1 MLVPAIAKTLLYDL
15 GGVFDIENI
24 YSATKIGKEACFERI
39 IQKYGKNVTYVC
51 IGDGREEEVAA
62 KTVSLIQINIAI
74 SAENGRRVVEK
85 KNEFTFFSIMSHF
98 GQYQRTM
105 I

>member
-62 KTVSLIQINIAI
+62 KTVSLMQINNAL
-74 SAENGRRVVEK
+74 SAENGHRVVEK
-85 KNEFTFFSIMSHF
+85 QNDFTFSA
-98 GQYQRTM
+98 
-105 I
+105 

>member
-1 MLVPAIAKTLLYDL
+1 MVTSTMLVPAIAKTLLYDL

-39 IQKYGKNVTYVC
+39 MQKYGKNVTYVC

-62 KTVSLIQINIAI
+62 KTVSLIQINTVKYPPKTVIA
-74 SAENGRRVVEK
+74 
-85 KNEFTFFSIMSHF
+85 
-98 GQYQRTM
+98 
-105 I
+105 

>member
-1 MLVPAIAKTLLYDL
+1 MVTSTMLVPAIAKTLLYDL

-62 KTVSLIQINIAI
+62 KTVSLMQINNAL
-74 SAENGRRVVEK
+74 SAENGHRVVEK
-85 KNEFTFFSIMSHF
+85 KNEFTFSA
-98 GQYQRTM
+98 
-105 I
+105 

>member
-1 MLVPAIAKTLLYDL
+1 MVTSTMLVPAIAKTLLYDL

-62 KTVSLIQINIAI
+62 KTVSDSHPGLSQGRIGTGIVLGPLIVIIL
-74 SAENGRRVVEK
+74 
-85 KNEFTFFSIMSHF
+85 
-98 GQYQRTM
+98 
-105 I
+105 

>member
-15 GGVFDIENI
+15 GGTFDIENL

-39 IQKYGKNVTYVC
+39 MQKYGKSCTYVC

-62 KTVSLIQINIAI
+62 KHVSGFTFKFERFFCGPIFNL
-74 SAENGRRVVEK
+74 EK
-85 KNEFTFFSIMSHF
+85 KVIFNT
-98 GQYQRTM
+98 QLK
-105 I
+105 

>member
-1 MLVPAIAKTLLYDL
+1 MLFRPGYVNVMVTSTMLVPAIAKTLLYDL

-62 KTVSLIQINIAI
+62 KTVRLFSSDDVIAAKKPYLSNF
-74 SAENGRRVVEK
+74 SA
-85 KNEFTFFSIMSHF
+85 
-98 GQYQRTM
+98 
-105 I
+105 

>member
-1 MLVPAIAKTLLYDL
+1 MAEFRPGYVNVMVTSTMLVPAIAKTLLYDL

-62 KTVSLIQINIAI
+62 KTVSINEINSVI
-74 SAENGRRVVEK
+74 GSWPPNTVTVW
-85 KNEFTFFSIMSHF
+85 S
-98 GQYQRTM
+98 
-105 I
+105 

>member
-1 MLVPAIAKTLLYDL
+1 MVTSTMLVPAIAKTLLYDL

-62 KTVSLIQINIAI
+62 KTVRRNGLVNVLTFHGSLMVTNTI
-74 SAENGRRVVEK
+74 K
-85 KNEFTFFSIMSHF
+85 T
-98 GQYQRTM
+98 
-105 I
+105 